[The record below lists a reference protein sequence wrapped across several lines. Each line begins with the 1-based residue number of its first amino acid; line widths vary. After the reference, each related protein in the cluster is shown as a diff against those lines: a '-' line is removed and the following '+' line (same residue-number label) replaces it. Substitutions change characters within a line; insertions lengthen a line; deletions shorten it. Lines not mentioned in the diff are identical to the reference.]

1 MEPTCTSPRAR
12 TSPRRCCCANHAKHQ
27 RAAAAAAAAARA
39 DAHQNPQDPVP
50 KGWRQCP
57 PMGAISPLHRLIP
70 MKVPLGDRFADAVR
84 GAEFT
89 PSMALEMAFNLITA
103 SPTFQVLFWFF
114 CFVFCTC
121 LPLHAAAALLVPCAV
136 LHQTNKK
143 INNQTKQNN
152 HMQEG
157 DHIGLVLDLTNTDR
171 YYAAA
176 EFVQQGVAHVKV
188 CVAVPC
194 SAARGVW
201 WWSWLFAACFIHSA
215 LPIPQSSSSIQSHH
229 QPTTLTPS
237 SKKQKKGAVPRARRV
252 ARRARRQ
259 PGGVGGPQGD
269 GQLPAVLR
277 AGALHARLQP
287 HR

>member
-103 SPTFQVLFWFF
+103 APTFQVLFWFF

-143 INNQTKQNN
+143 INHQTKQNN

-201 WWSWLFAACFIHSA
+201 WC
-215 LPIPQSSSSIQSHH
+215 
-229 QPTTLTPS
+229 
-237 SKKQKKGAVPRARRV
+237 VVVV
-252 ARRARRQ
+252 AFRSVFH
-259 PGGVGGPQGD
+259 P
-269 GQLPAVLR
+269 LR
-277 AGALHARLQP
+277 AAHPSVIIINSITSSTNHTYPLLKKTKKRCRAAGAASRP
-287 HR
+287 TRSPSTRRRGRSTR